1 MWWVP
6 AVTGPL
12 KVITHSADS
21 IMQKNDLNQHNIN
34 VIILTAYFT
43 VQVWSNHKIV
53 ISMKVVLKSPPSDSI
68 LN

>member
-1 MWWVP
+1 
-6 AVTGPL
+6 
-12 KVITHSADS
+12 
-21 IMQKNDLNQHNIN
+21 MQKNDLNQHNIN